1 MKKTI
6 SIFLTA
12 LLCCAMAFS
21 VTFTASA
28 KFNQEAKPKVGD
40 TVAVLHTNYGDI
52 AMSFFPKYAPKGV
65 ENFQTLA
72 KEKKYNNSIFH
83 RVIKKFMIQGGDY
96 TNGDGTG
103 GESCWG
109 KEFENECVDELK
121 NIRGAVAY
129 ANSGPDTNGSQF
141 FINLVKNA
149 HLDGNYTVFGQV
161 FAGMDVVD
169 LISNCEVTVN
179 SGGESSSP
187 INDVKLESVE
197 ITKYTK
203 NMENSLK
210 SATDPY
216 EGVKSTT
223 TATEATEA
231 TETTTVASTD
241 STTAN
246 NEDSDEP
253 FNFIPIIV
261 TVGVLAIIF
270 ACFAI
275 PYGIQDKKKKKA
287 KAEAKAA
294 MKADPDYKKKKSKKK
309 DRGHSSHDSHE
320 SHSSNRRDNSKS
332 DNRKAEKSSKRSDK
346 SKSHSEKKKHT
357 GLKTFIVI
365 IIILGALCG
374 GVYAYFGHI
383 PTKEDIQSL
392 LPVSDSAEPT
402 SSNSIH
408 ETLVAITVSGD
419 TVTYNGEVLSS
430 VDELNNRLSKE
441 TDPTISLINNDANA
455 STYNKVVEI
464 VNNYGGNFETM
475 DEDNTNPSINT
486 EENSTEENTT
496 ESVAESTTEP
506 TSESTSSAE

>member
-1 MKKTI
+1 MAKKGTHGYFEDENKDTSFDDFKTDMTNI
-6 SIFLTA
+6 DDEVDKILAEQRKAKQQIDF
-12 LLCCAMAFS
+12 FS
-21 VTFTASA
+21 
-28 KFNQEAKPKVGD
+28 
-40 TVAVLHTNYGDI
+40 
-52 AMSFFPKYAPKGV
+52 
-65 ENFQTLA
+65 
-72 KEKKYNNSIFH
+72 
-83 RVIKKFMIQGGDY
+83 
-96 TNGDGTG
+96 
-103 GESCWG
+103 
-109 KEFENECVDELK
+109 DE
-121 NIRGAVAY
+121 
-129 ANSGPDTNGSQF
+129 
-141 FINLVKNA
+141 
-149 HLDGNYTVFGQV
+149 
-161 FAGMDVVD
+161 
-169 LISNCEVTVN
+169 
-179 SGGESSSP
+179 P
-187 INDVKLESVE
+187 ID
-197 ITKYTK
+197 
-203 NMENSLK
+203 
-210 SATDPY
+210 
-216 EGVKSTT
+216 
-223 TATEATEA
+223 
-231 TETTTVASTD
+231 
-241 STTAN
+241 N
-246 NEDSDEP
+246 NEDEYVFDNSSSRELKSNSPRRNTYAENIETEEVTPETKEP
-253 FNFIPIIV
+253 Q
-261 TVGVLAIIF
+261 GSHS
-270 ACFAI
+270 
-275 PYGIQDKKKKKA
+275 
-287 KAEAKAA
+287 
-294 MKADPDYKKKKSKKK
+294 ADTNDSGESRSNRRSGSSGSKSSKGSKDKKKKSKKKDK

-346 SKSHSEKKKHT
+346 NKGHSEKKKHT

-402 SSNSIH
+402 SSASIH